1 MSEKY
6 LIFGATGSVGS
17 SLAEQLKNSGN
28 DIHLVARNESEVKTI
43 AEKLGCS
50 YTVADVL
57 EDGFIEKV
65 KSDINDI
72 KGIAYCVGSIDLKP
86 LRMVTEADMNKCMKL
101 NLYSAIEAIKGF
113 QESLKKNKGSVVL
126 FSTVAAQ
133 RGFTNH
139 TIIASAK
146 AAVEGLTVTLA
157 AEFAPNIRVNCIAP
171 SLSKSKIAEPMLKNP
186 AIAEGIAKAHPLKRL
201 GEGKDSAALAK
212 FLITEESS
220 WVTGQVIA
228 VAVALGAQDLF
239 KNLIS
244 GILVLVEKR
253 FKIGDWILVEGII
266 EGIVEKI
273 GFRSTV
279 LRKFDKSLA
288 IIPNFQFAENAVIN
302 ISETT
307 NWRIDWAI
315 TLQYDTTVD
324 QLKKIRNEIEDHINK
339 NDDFDKAVG
348 VAVRVEKFSDSSI
361 DMRVRCFTTSNS
373 FSTWLEVKE
382 KLAIEIK
389 QIVEG
394 NKAAFA
400 FPSQSIYIEKK

>member
-28 DIHLVARNESEVKTI
+28 DIHLVARNESEVKAI

-72 KGIAYCVGSIDLKP
+72 KGVAYCVGSIDLKP

-113 QESLKKNKGSVVL
+113 QESLKKNRGSVVL

-186 AIAEGIAKAHPLKRL
+186 TIAEGIAKAHPLKRL

-220 WVTGQVIA
+220 WVTGQIIA
-228 VAVALGAQDLF
+228 VDG
-239 KNLIS
+239 
-244 GILVLVEKR
+244 G
-253 FKIGDWILVEGII
+253 
-266 EGIVEKI
+266 
-273 GFRSTV
+273 RS
-279 LRKFDKSLA
+279 
-288 IIPNFQFAENAVIN
+288 
-302 ISETT
+302 
-307 NWRIDWAI
+307 
-315 TLQYDTTVD
+315 
-324 QLKKIRNEIEDHINK
+324 
-339 NDDFDKAVG
+339 
-348 VAVRVEKFSDSSI
+348 
-361 DMRVRCFTTSNS
+361 
-373 FSTWLEVKE
+373 
-382 KLAIEIK
+382 KL
-389 QIVEG
+389 
-394 NKAAFA
+394 
-400 FPSQSIYIEKK
+400 S

>member
-17 SLAEQLKNSGN
+17 SLAEQLKDSGSN
-28 DIHLVARNESEVKTI
+28 IHLVARNESEVKVI

-157 AEFAPNIRVNCIAP
+157 AEFAPHIRVNCIAP

-201 GEGKDSAALAK
+201 GEGRDSAALAK

-220 WVTGQVIA
+220 WITGQIIA
-228 VAVALGAQDLF
+228 VDG
-239 KNLIS
+239 
-244 GILVLVEKR
+244 G
-253 FKIGDWILVEGII
+253 
-266 EGIVEKI
+266 
-273 GFRSTV
+273 RS
-279 LRKFDKSLA
+279 
-288 IIPNFQFAENAVIN
+288 
-302 ISETT
+302 
-307 NWRIDWAI
+307 
-315 TLQYDTTVD
+315 
-324 QLKKIRNEIEDHINK
+324 
-339 NDDFDKAVG
+339 
-348 VAVRVEKFSDSSI
+348 
-361 DMRVRCFTTSNS
+361 
-373 FSTWLEVKE
+373 
-382 KLAIEIK
+382 KL
-389 QIVEG
+389 
-394 NKAAFA
+394 
-400 FPSQSIYIEKK
+400 S

>member
-28 DIHLVARNESEVKTI
+28 EIHLVARNENEVKAI

-86 LRMVTEADMNKCMKL
+86 LRMVTETDMNKCMKL

-212 FLITEESS
+212 FLITDDSS

-228 VAVALGAQDLF
+228 VDG
-239 KNLIS
+239 
-244 GILVLVEKR
+244 G
-253 FKIGDWILVEGII
+253 
-266 EGIVEKI
+266 
-273 GFRSTV
+273 RS
-279 LRKFDKSLA
+279 
-288 IIPNFQFAENAVIN
+288 
-302 ISETT
+302 
-307 NWRIDWAI
+307 
-315 TLQYDTTVD
+315 
-324 QLKKIRNEIEDHINK
+324 
-339 NDDFDKAVG
+339 
-348 VAVRVEKFSDSSI
+348 
-361 DMRVRCFTTSNS
+361 
-373 FSTWLEVKE
+373 
-382 KLAIEIK
+382 KL
-389 QIVEG
+389 
-394 NKAAFA
+394 
-400 FPSQSIYIEKK
+400 S

>member
-28 DIHLVARNESEVKTI
+28 DIHLVARNESEVKAI

-57 EDGFIEKV
+57 EDGFIERV

-72 KGIAYCVGSIDLKP
+72 KGVAYCVGSIDLKP

-101 NLYSAIEAIKGF
+101 NLYSAIETIKGF

-157 AEFAPNIRVNCIAP
+157 AEFAPHIRVNCIAP

-220 WVTGQVIA
+220 WITGQIIA
-228 VAVALGAQDLF
+228 VDG
-239 KNLIS
+239 
-244 GILVLVEKR
+244 G
-253 FKIGDWILVEGII
+253 
-266 EGIVEKI
+266 
-273 GFRSTV
+273 RS
-279 LRKFDKSLA
+279 
-288 IIPNFQFAENAVIN
+288 
-302 ISETT
+302 
-307 NWRIDWAI
+307 
-315 TLQYDTTVD
+315 
-324 QLKKIRNEIEDHINK
+324 
-339 NDDFDKAVG
+339 
-348 VAVRVEKFSDSSI
+348 
-361 DMRVRCFTTSNS
+361 
-373 FSTWLEVKE
+373 
-382 KLAIEIK
+382 KL
-389 QIVEG
+389 
-394 NKAAFA
+394 
-400 FPSQSIYIEKK
+400 S

>member
-28 DIHLVARNESEVKTI
+28 DIHLVARNENEVKAI

-65 KSDINDI
+65 KSDVNEI

-101 NLYSAIEAIKGF
+101 NLYSAIEAIKGY

-157 AEFAPNIRVNCIAP
+157 AEFAPHIRVNCIAP

-220 WVTGQVIA
+220 WITGQIIA
-228 VAVALGAQDLF
+228 VDG
-239 KNLIS
+239 
-244 GILVLVEKR
+244 G
-253 FKIGDWILVEGII
+253 
-266 EGIVEKI
+266 
-273 GFRSTV
+273 RS
-279 LRKFDKSLA
+279 
-288 IIPNFQFAENAVIN
+288 
-302 ISETT
+302 
-307 NWRIDWAI
+307 
-315 TLQYDTTVD
+315 
-324 QLKKIRNEIEDHINK
+324 
-339 NDDFDKAVG
+339 
-348 VAVRVEKFSDSSI
+348 
-361 DMRVRCFTTSNS
+361 
-373 FSTWLEVKE
+373 
-382 KLAIEIK
+382 KL
-389 QIVEG
+389 
-394 NKAAFA
+394 
-400 FPSQSIYIEKK
+400 S

>member
-65 KSDINDI
+65 KSDVNEI

-86 LRMVTEADMNKCMKL
+86 LRMVTEEDMNKCMKL
-101 NLYSAIEAIKGF
+101 NLYSAIEVIKGF

-157 AEFAPNIRVNCIAP
+157 AEFAPHIRVNCIAP

-220 WVTGQVIA
+220 WITGQIIA
-228 VAVALGAQDLF
+228 VDG
-239 KNLIS
+239 
-244 GILVLVEKR
+244 G
-253 FKIGDWILVEGII
+253 
-266 EGIVEKI
+266 
-273 GFRSTV
+273 RS
-279 LRKFDKSLA
+279 
-288 IIPNFQFAENAVIN
+288 
-302 ISETT
+302 
-307 NWRIDWAI
+307 
-315 TLQYDTTVD
+315 
-324 QLKKIRNEIEDHINK
+324 
-339 NDDFDKAVG
+339 
-348 VAVRVEKFSDSSI
+348 
-361 DMRVRCFTTSNS
+361 
-373 FSTWLEVKE
+373 
-382 KLAIEIK
+382 KL
-389 QIVEG
+389 
-394 NKAAFA
+394 
-400 FPSQSIYIEKK
+400 S

>member
-17 SLAEQLKNSGN
+17 SLAKQLKNSGN
-28 DIHLVARNESEVKTI
+28 DIHLVARNESEVKVI
-43 AEKLGCS
+43 AEELGCP

-65 KSDINDI
+65 KSDINEI

-101 NLYSAIEAIKGF
+101 NLYSAIEVIKGF

-157 AEFAPNIRVNCIAP
+157 AEFAPHIRVNCIAP

-186 AIAEGIAKAHPLKRL
+186 VIAEGIAKAHPLKRL

-220 WVTGQVIA
+220 WITGQIIA
-228 VAVALGAQDLF
+228 VDG
-239 KNLIS
+239 
-244 GILVLVEKR
+244 G
-253 FKIGDWILVEGII
+253 
-266 EGIVEKI
+266 
-273 GFRSTV
+273 RS
-279 LRKFDKSLA
+279 
-288 IIPNFQFAENAVIN
+288 
-302 ISETT
+302 
-307 NWRIDWAI
+307 
-315 TLQYDTTVD
+315 
-324 QLKKIRNEIEDHINK
+324 
-339 NDDFDKAVG
+339 
-348 VAVRVEKFSDSSI
+348 
-361 DMRVRCFTTSNS
+361 
-373 FSTWLEVKE
+373 
-382 KLAIEIK
+382 KL
-389 QIVEG
+389 
-394 NKAAFA
+394 
-400 FPSQSIYIEKK
+400 S

>member
-28 DIHLVARNESEVKTI
+28 DIHLVARNENEVKAI

-86 LRMVTEADMNKCMKL
+86 LRMVTETDMNKCMKL
-101 NLYSAIEAIKGF
+101 NLYSAIEVIKGF

-212 FLITEESS
+212 FLITDDSS

-228 VAVALGAQDLF
+228 VDG
-239 KNLIS
+239 
-244 GILVLVEKR
+244 G
-253 FKIGDWILVEGII
+253 
-266 EGIVEKI
+266 
-273 GFRSTV
+273 RS
-279 LRKFDKSLA
+279 
-288 IIPNFQFAENAVIN
+288 
-302 ISETT
+302 
-307 NWRIDWAI
+307 
-315 TLQYDTTVD
+315 
-324 QLKKIRNEIEDHINK
+324 
-339 NDDFDKAVG
+339 
-348 VAVRVEKFSDSSI
+348 
-361 DMRVRCFTTSNS
+361 
-373 FSTWLEVKE
+373 
-382 KLAIEIK
+382 KL
-389 QIVEG
+389 
-394 NKAAFA
+394 
-400 FPSQSIYIEKK
+400 S

>member
-28 DIHLVARNESEVKTI
+28 DIHLVARNEDEVKVI
-43 AEKLGCS
+43 ADKLDCS

-65 KSDINDI
+65 KSDISEI
-72 KGIAYCVGSIDLKP
+72 KGIAYCIGSIDLKP

-101 NLYSAIEAIKGF
+101 NLYSAIEAIKGY
-113 QESLKKNKGSVVL
+113 QESLKKNKGSIVL

-220 WVTGQVIA
+220 WITGQIIA
-228 VAVALGAQDLF
+228 VDG
-239 KNLIS
+239 
-244 GILVLVEKR
+244 G
-253 FKIGDWILVEGII
+253 
-266 EGIVEKI
+266 
-273 GFRSTV
+273 RS
-279 LRKFDKSLA
+279 
-288 IIPNFQFAENAVIN
+288 
-302 ISETT
+302 
-307 NWRIDWAI
+307 
-315 TLQYDTTVD
+315 
-324 QLKKIRNEIEDHINK
+324 
-339 NDDFDKAVG
+339 
-348 VAVRVEKFSDSSI
+348 
-361 DMRVRCFTTSNS
+361 
-373 FSTWLEVKE
+373 
-382 KLAIEIK
+382 KL
-389 QIVEG
+389 
-394 NKAAFA
+394 
-400 FPSQSIYIEKK
+400 S